1 MAHQPAIAER
11 VFGVK
16 YRLQRS
22 SFRFC
27 HAQVRDLPA
36 NRCGVYTLWLP
47 AVVEDEGLTPAS
59 CNAYPLD
66 LFFFLYNL
74 SEF

>member
-11 VFGVK
+11 VFGMK
-16 YRLQRS
+16 YRLQCS
-22 SFRFC
+22 CFRFC

-36 NRCGVYTLWLP
+36 NRCGVYALWLP
-47 AVVEDEGLTPAS
+47 AVVKDEGLTPAS

-66 LFFFLYNL
+66 LFFFEYNL